1 MGASGGGIARAA
13 TLVGVVT
20 AGSMVL
26 GLVRDMVV
34 AAVFGAGAELDAFLV
49 AQGLMNLVLGLLA
62 GAVAKSAVPVLA
74 RDAATGETGR
84 AGRTVSVALSVTV
97 VALGLASVVMWLA
110 ADAVVTVLA
119 PGFAGAQQTLAVDLT
134 RVVLV
139 ATVLVA
145 GTNLLAAAAQAHHR
159 FFWAAFQGVPFNLVM
174 IAAAAVWGPRYGV
187 VALAW
192 GFVLGSAA
200 RLVFQLVPLREIGLR
215 LRPSL
220 VLGDAGAREIAVLVP
235 PLLLA
240 SAVTNVNTL
249 VDRAVGSGQGE
260 GVITALSYGW
270 RVVGLF
276 ETLLVAS
283 LVTALYPAMGAA
295 AGEGVDRLRDLVRR
309 SLAAVLVVLV
319 PVTAVLLVAAAPLV
333 ALLFGRGDF
342 DPAAVDLTATAVVW
356 YAPAVLALAWREVV
370 VRASYAAGDTRGP
383 LWAAIVAMVVNVVG
397 DLTLGRIYGVAG
409 LAVSTTL
416 SLVVA
421 AGLATRLLRRRHA
434 GVAVRGMV
442 PVLLRTGVAGA
453 VATAAGWG
461 VVVAVSAQLGPGAA
475 QRSGPAALVLVG
487 AAGAVAVAAFVGV
500 LAGLRAPEL
509 WEGRRVLRRVL
520 RRR

>member
-1 MGASGGGIARAA
+1 MGASSGGIARAA

-26 GLVRDMVV
+26 GLVRDTVV

-74 RDAATGETGR
+74 RDAATGQAGR
-84 AGRTVSVALSVTV
+84 AAKTVSVALSVTV

-119 PGFAGAQQTLAVDLT
+119 PGFAGGQQMLAVDLT

-174 IAAAAVWGPRYGV
+174 IAAAGVWGPRYGV
-187 VALAW
+187 VAPAW

-200 RLVFQLVPLREIGLR
+200 RLACQLVPLRDIGLR

-220 VLGDAGAREIAVLVP
+220 ALGDAGAREIAVLVP

-270 RVVGLF
+270 RVVGLA
-276 ETLLVAS
+276 EALLVA
-283 LVTALYPAMGAA
+283 P
-295 AGEGVDRLRDLVRR
+295 
-309 SLAAVLVVLV
+309 
-319 PVTAVLLVAAAPLV
+319 
-333 ALLFGRGDF
+333 LFGRGDF

-383 LWAAIVAMVVNVVG
+383 LWAAVVAMVVNVVG
-397 DLTLGRIYGVAG
+397 DLTLGRLYGVAG

-434 GVAVRGMV
+434 AVAVREMV

-453 VATAAGWG
+453 VATGAGWG

-475 QRSGPAALVLVG
+475 ERSGPAALVLVG

-500 LAGLRAPEL
+500 LALLRAPEL
-509 WEGRRVLRRVL
+509 REGRRVLRRVL